1 MVTRSAGI
9 VLYRR
14 GGASGLQVLV
24 GHMGGPFWSRRH
36 EAAWSFPK
44 GEYDDAE
51 DPADAARR
59 EFAEELGLP
68 VPPGPLLALGEVS
81 QPSGKRLT
89 LWALEGDLDVDAVRP
104 GTFELEWPPRS
115 GRIQQFPEIDR
126 AQWLDVEAARPLLVA
141 GQRAF
146 LDRLV
151 AALSS

>member
-89 LWALEGDLDVDAVRP
+89 LWALNGDLDVDAVRP

>member
-14 GGASGLQVLV
+14 GGASGLQVLL

-36 EAAWSFPK
+36 DAAWSFPK

-68 VPPGPLLALGEVS
+68 VPPGPLLALGEVR

-89 LWALEGDLDVDAVRP
+89 LWALEGDLDLDAVRP

-115 GRIQQFPEIDR
+115 GRTQRFPEIDR
-126 AQWLDVEAARPLLVA
+126 AQWLDVEAARPLLVK
-141 GQRAF
+141 GQRPF

-151 AALSS
+151 SALSA

>member
-89 LWALEGDLDVDAVRP
+89 LWALEADLDVDAVRP

>member
-9 VLYRR
+9 LLYRR
-14 GGASGLQVLV
+14 SGPSGLQVLI

-44 GEYDDAE
+44 GEYDVE

-59 EFAEELGLP
+59 EFTEELGLP
-68 VPPGPLLALGEVS
+68 VPPGPLLALGEVT
-81 QPSGKRLT
+81 QPSGKRLA

-115 GRIQQFPEIDR
+115 GRTQRFPEIDR
-126 AQWLDVEAARPLLVA
+126 AQWVDLDAARPLLVK

-151 AALSS
+151 AALGS

>member
-89 LWALEGDLDVDAVRP
+89 LWALEADLDVEAVRP

-115 GRIQQFPEIDR
+115 GRTQQFPEIDR

>member
-1 MVTRSAGI
+1 VTRSAGI

-89 LWALEGDLDVDAVRP
+89 LWALNGDLDVDAVRP